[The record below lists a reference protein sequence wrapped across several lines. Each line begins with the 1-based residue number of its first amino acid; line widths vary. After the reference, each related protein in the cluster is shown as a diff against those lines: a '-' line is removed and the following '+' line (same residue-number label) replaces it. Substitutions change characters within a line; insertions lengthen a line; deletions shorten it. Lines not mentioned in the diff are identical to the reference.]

1 MRVLLSTAEEVD
13 EVDFLVSGW
22 GEQEMDLSEDLLK
35 QWGDMLEKWDG
46 RERWDP
52 NGDKPRNKQLV
63 KLVRKVCNLGHHET
77 LLKYSSIICCTMI
90 FVIISCSGYS

>member
-1 MRVLLSTAEEVD
+1 MCVLLSTAEEVD

-63 KLVRKVCNLGHHET
+63 KLVRKVCYLGHHET
-77 LLKYSSIICCTMI
+77 LLNYSSIIYCTMV